1 MKLFFCN
8 RSDARRVPECSG
20 DRTGRWGSKKAVPKW
35 GRRFIAAIG
44 LFVLRFA
51 QNVVEFAGSLV
62 FVELLVE
69 SVHHLHGYIHRG
81 VAYEYGVLWRC
92 SG

>member
-1 MKLFFCN
+1 MRGAC
-8 RSDARRVPECSG
+8 RSVPGTALGGGVVKRRSRNG
-20 DRTGRWGSKKAVPKW
+20 
-35 GRRFIAAIG
+35 AAALLPPIG

-81 VAYEYGVLWRC
+81 AAYEYGVFVALFWLSMR
-92 SG
+92 S